1 MVMSTRALGPNVVA
15 GNAHAGNALAI
26 DGRSLD
32 ALKSKAATDPKGA
45 AREAAKAFE
54 ALFMQELV
62 KSMRASTMSSGLLDN
77 EGTKLGTEMLDTQ
90 LATRLAGMPG
100 GLSEAI
106 ARQLERQMGLAP
118 GPIPRGDTANPEPA
132 PLKAP
137 DDPTAAVRLPQ
148 KAAAGFIA
156 QHTEAA
162 RSAQSASGIPAEFM
176 LSQAALETG
185 WGRKE
190 IRHADGNTSFNLFG
204 IKADASWRG
213 PVAEVW
219 TTEFVGG
226 KAQKVKAAFRAYSS
240 YAESFADYAK
250 LMSTS
255 PRYAQALARARTG
268 ADAATGFAQGLQQA
282 GYATDP
288 GYADKLARVI
298 NTTLRL
304 QRAVA

>member
-1 MVMSTRALGPNVVA
+1 VLRHPRTKAMNPTQ
-15 GNAHAGNALAI
+15 ALAI

-32 ALKSKAATDPKGA
+32 ALKARAASDPKGA

-54 ALFMQELV
+54 TLFMQELV
-62 KSMRASTMSSGLLDN
+62 KSMRASTMQSGMLDN
-77 EGTKLGTEMLDTQ
+77 SGSQLGTEMLDSQ
-90 LATRLAGMPG
+90 WATRLSGLPG

-118 GPIPRGDTANPEPA
+118 GPIPRLDSANPEA
-132 PLKAP
+132 PPLIKKEG
-137 DDPTAAVRLPQ
+137 DPTAAVRLPQ
-148 KAAAGFIA
+148 TAAASFVRS
-156 QHTEAA
+156 HTQAA
-162 RSAQSASGIPAEFM
+162 RAAESSTGIPAEFM
-176 LSQAALETG
+176 ISQAALETG

-190 IRHADGNTSFNLFG
+190 IRHADGSTSFNLFG

-219 TTEFVGG
+219 TTEFIDG
-226 KAQKVKAAFRAYSS
+226 KAQKVKANFRAYGS
-240 YAESFADYAK
+240 YAESFADYAR
-250 LMSTS
+250 LMKTS
-255 PRYAQALARARTG
+255 RRYAPVLAQAES
-268 ADAATGFAQGLQQA
+268 ATGFAQGLQRA

-304 QRAVA
+304 QRSMA